1 MHEMGIANSILE
13 AARREAQLYPAQRPA
28 RVGVVIGEYA
38 GVDTES
44 LRFCFEVLAKDQ
56 QPMPLQLDISWL
68 IGSDELKLAYLEL
81 DDVPMEEV
89 SEEVSNDSCDRE
101 ESPKRKRSNRRPS
114 A

>member
-13 AARREAQLYPAQRPA
+13 AAQREAQLYPAQRPA

-44 LRFCFEVLAKDQ
+44 LRFCFEVLAKEH
-56 QPMPLQLDISWL
+56 QPVPLELDISWL

-81 DDVPMEEV
+81 EEV
-89 SEEVSNDSCDRE
+89 STEEVSDDSCDRK
-101 ESPKRKRSNRRPS
+101 ESPKRKRSNSGAS